1 VCHLGGR
8 SPGECQQHD
17 APRIGAALDQM
28 SDPMGER
35 GGLARSG
42 AGNDE
47 KRPRFEAEPAAMFD
61 GTTLLWIE
69 VFQARPLPSATGP
82 TGFSDRAAARGGR
95 GLESVRTELGLN
107 HDSPFVRN
115 VVMCDVARPGRF
127 VINHERKSATDYYLS
142 RCYTAGFPQRAA
154 GDASEILHQA
164 NQRLIARH
172 RAPPVRRRCLPLL
185 SSVRHGRAPASPA
198 GRLARRLASSR
209 SVGAARFNEAAARK
223 PGRIQPGGMMYASK

>member
-1 VCHLGGR
+1 MADEIDQVGRIFAIMDGESGRKPDGLGIFAQQPRTDGVERAGPGYRVRHHRGFRNRTAPALRKAGDDAADTVCHLGGR

-47 KRPRFEAEPAAMFD
+47 KRPRFEAEPAAMFG

-69 VFQARPLPSATGP
+69 VFQARPLPSATDP

-127 VINHERKSATDYYLS
+127 VINHQTNRLS
-142 RCYTAGFPQRAA
+142 LAALENRSRTSGFF
-154 GDASEILHQA
+154 SY
-164 NQRLIARH
+164 
-172 RAPPVRRRCLPLL
+172 RR
-185 SSVRHGRAPASPA
+185 G
-198 GRLARRLASSR
+198 
-209 SVGAARFNEAAARK
+209 E
-223 PGRIQPGGMMYASK
+223 